1 MNFAIKPA
9 YEYKDEVRQLFT
21 EYTDML
27 VAGEPRFAEYLD
39 IQNFDHELKH
49 LEKKYGKPSGRLYL
63 LYVNDELAGC
73 VGLRKLDK
81 EKCELKRLY
90 VKPRFR
96 GEGLGELLLER
107 IMGDARRIGYKY
119 MYLDTLPFLKT
130 ALKMYRRFGFEEI
143 ERYNDSPIDD
153 TIFMR
158 IAL

>member
-1 MNFAIKPA
+1 MNFALKPA
-9 YEYKDEVRQLFT
+9 YDHKEEVRELFV

-27 VAGEPRFAEYLD
+27 VAGEPRFVEYLG

-49 LEKKYGKPSGRLYL
+49 LEKKYGMPSGRLYL
-63 LYVNDELAGC
+63 LYVDDKLAGS
-73 VGLRKLDK
+73 VGIRKLDK

-90 VKPRFR
+90 VKPEFR
-96 GEGLGELLLER
+96 GQQLGELLLER
-107 IMGDARRIGYKY
+107 MINDARRIGYKY

-143 ERYNDSPIDD
+143 ERYNDSPIDN

-158 IAL
+158 IKL

>member
-1 MNFAIKPA
+1 MNFALKPA
-9 YEYKDEVRQLFT
+9 YDHKEEVKELFGEYM
-21 EYTDML
+21 DML
-27 VAGEPRFAEYLD
+27 IAGEPGFVEYLG
-39 IQNFDHELKH
+39 IQNYEDELKH

-81 EKCELKRLY
+81 QKCELKRLY

-130 ALKMYRRFGFEEI
+130 ALKMYKRFGFEEI

>member
-9 YEYKDEVRQLFT
+9 YDHKEEVGELFR

-27 VAGEPRFAEYLD
+27 IEGEPRFTEYLD
-39 IQNFDHELKH
+39 IQNYEDELKH

-63 LYVNDELAGC
+63 LYVDDKLAGS
-73 VGLRKLDK
+73 VGIRKLDK
-81 EKCELKRLY
+81 EKCELKRMY
-90 VKPRFR
+90 VKPEFR
-96 GEGLGELLLER
+96 GQQLGEMLLER

-130 ALKMYRRFGFEEI
+130 ALRMYKRFGFEEI
-143 ERYNDSPIDD
+143 ERYNDSPIDN

-158 IAL
+158 IKL

>member
-1 MNFAIKPA
+1 MNFALKPA
-9 YEYKDEVRQLFT
+9 YEYKEEVKELFG
-21 EYTDML
+21 EYMDML
-27 VAGEPRFAEYLD
+27 IKGDPRFEEYLG
-39 IQNFDHELKH
+39 IQNYEDELKH

-90 VKPRFR
+90 VRPRFR
-96 GEGLGELLLER
+96 GEKLGEMLLER

-119 MYLDTLPFLKT
+119 MYLDTLPFLTT
-130 ALKMYRRFGFEEI
+130 AIKMYRRYGFEEI
-143 ERYNDSPIDD
+143 ARYNDSPIDE

>member
-1 MNFAIKPA
+1 MNFALKPA
-9 YEYKDEVRQLFT
+9 YEYKEEVRELFV

-27 VAGEPRFAEYLD
+27 VAGEPRFEEYLS
-39 IQNFDHELKH
+39 IQNFDDELKH

-96 GEGLGELLLER
+96 GDKLGELLLER
-107 IMGDARRIGYKY
+107 IMGDAKRIGYRY

-130 ALKMYRRFGFEEI
+130 ALKMYRRYGFEEI
-143 ERYNDSPIDD
+143 ERYNDSPIDE

-158 IAL
+158 KAL

>member
-1 MNFAIKPA
+1 MNFALKPA
-9 YEYKDEVRQLFT
+9 YEYKEEVKELFG
-21 EYTDML
+21 EYMDML
-27 VAGEPRFAEYLD
+27 IAGEPGVVEYLG
-39 IQNFDHELKH
+39 IQNYEDELKH

-81 EKCELKRLY
+81 QKCELKRLY

-130 ALKMYRRFGFEEI
+130 ALKMYKRFGFEEI